1 MVDTLKLKG
10 LLMEK
15 GYKQSDAAKWLG
27 VSPQTFNY
35 KINNKNDFLSSEI
48 AILCEKLDVKDGE
61 TVIKIFF
68 ANNVN

>member
-10 LLMEK
+10 LLKEK
-15 GYKQSDAAKWLG
+15 GYKQSDAAKLLG
-27 VSPQTFNY
+27 VSTQTFNY

-48 AILCEKLDVKDGE
+48 AILCEKLGVKDGD